1 MKKKKSLKNS
11 FYYRFVCVYR
21 YNCREKALYCYEN
34 TETGEIQ
41 WEYPQMEITETAS
54 ENVAIADDA
63 MDICTTPPPNE
74 HEDLTATIFQ
84 TNGKLSFIPNI
95 PVKFLLN

>member
-1 MKKKKSLKNS
+1 
-11 FYYRFVCVYR
+11 
-21 YNCREKALYCYEN
+21 
-34 TETGEIQ
+34 
-41 WEYPQMEITETAS
+41 MEITETAS